1 MAHARTAVTTAAAV
15 LALAGCSSQ
24 QSATITTSATSTTTV
39 VQSKTTVQ
47 STTTTTATADA
58 SLDNQ
63 IADAARQ
70 YLLAGWFLQPPDGD
84 FKNVNCRDA
93 EACWAPYIDSITFSD
108 GVLYLHM
115 DTDWTYQPDAERNLM
130 AQERVAAVL
139 HLGPGPAIVMDN
151 VRFVQ
156 AVDLSG
162 ETRSK
167 VPLTP

>member
-1 MAHARTAVTTAAAV
+1 MVHARTAVIAAAAV
-15 LALAGCSSQ
+15 LVLAGCTSQ
-24 QSATITTSATSTTTV
+24 QSATTTTSATSTTTAV
-39 VQSKTTVQ
+39 RSTTTVQ
-47 STTTTTATADA
+47 STTTTTTTDA

-63 IADAARQ
+63 IADAAKQ

-84 FKNVNCRDA
+84 FKNINCRDPA
-93 EACWAPYIDSITFSD
+93 TCWAPYVDSITFSD

-115 DTDWTYQPDAERNLM
+115 DTDWTYQPDAERMLM

-156 AVDLSG
+156 AMDLSG
-162 ETRSK
+162 EIRSK
-167 VPLTP
+167 VPLKP

>member
-1 MAHARTAVTTAAAV
+1 LTPHAKTAVTTAAAV
-15 LALAGCSSQ
+15 LALAGCTSQ

-39 VQSKTTVQ
+39 VRSTPTVQ
-47 STTTTTATADA
+47 STTTADA

-93 EACWAPYIDSITFSD
+93 EACWAPYIDSITFSG

-115 DTDWTYQPDAERNLM
+115 DTDWTYEPDAERMLM

-162 ETRSK
+162 EIRSK